1 MAKSSNYSIVVDVDL
16 NLKDIQNQLKS
27 QKYKLDADTS
37 GIRRGSKDM
46 RDASNSADKLKNSG
60 NDLSLTYQVA
70 NDVFRRSIQV
80 ISSMVEQVRELDAA
94 VTEFKKVSDLSGASL
109 DAYVDKLTKAGQS
122 VARTGKPNRSEPVC
136 CDGKAA

>member
-1 MAKSSNYSIVVDVDL
+1 MAKSSTYSISVDVDL

-37 GIRRGSKDM
+37 GIRRGSQDM

-94 VTEFKKVSDLSGASL
+94 VTEFKKVSDLSGSSL